1 MSITEAFETGERRQD
16 KGHFRNMVLIARAD
30 GVITDTEMVLLNK
43 IGSSIG
49 LSEVERKDIIKN
61 PLDYP
66 INPPANREERFEQIV
81 NLIQMAQAD
90 GKVQE
95 EELEVLERVAV
106 GIGYD
111 SIDDVDIES
120 ILALIVRGEDTDV
133 IIDELM

>member
-1 MSITEAFETGERRQD
+1 MSITEAYESGERAQD

-30 GVITDTEMVLLNK
+30 GVITDSEMAMLNR
-43 IGSSIG
+43 IASGIG
-49 LSEVERKDIIKN
+49 LTEVEKKDIIKN

-66 INPPANREERFEQIV
+66 INPPSNKEERFEQIV

-95 EELEVLERVAV
+95 EEMDIIEKVAV

-111 SIDDVDIES
+111 SIDDVDVES
-120 ILALIVRGEDTDV
+120 ILALIIRGEDIDV
-133 IIDELM
+133 IIDELL